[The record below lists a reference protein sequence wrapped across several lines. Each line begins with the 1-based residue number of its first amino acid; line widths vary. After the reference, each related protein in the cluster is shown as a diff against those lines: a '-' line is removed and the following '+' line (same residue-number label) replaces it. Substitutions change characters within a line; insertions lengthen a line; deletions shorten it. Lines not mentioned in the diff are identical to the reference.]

1 MKKWIYLMIANFS
14 GVFNDNFLKNA
25 IVFVATT
32 WTLPGWLTLSQLIS
46 LVSASLVL
54 PYIVLSPYSG
64 LLTTRFS
71 KIRIFKFFKLIE
83 FPIMALA
90 SLAFIMEWAII
101 AIISV
106 FLMGIQSCLYSPAK
120 YGLIKDL
127 GGNDESAFGSGLF
140 EAMAF
145 AGILIGTVAA
155 SFLSDY
161 GRTWIFIFIFFLAA
175 FLGYFAVTRIKV
187 NELVSI
193 KSKDNKVSI
202 NPFVFLKNAYSYAV
216 SLKRVQ
222 SAIVGVAL
230 FWMIGAL
237 LQMNLILHA
246 KNYYLLS
253 NTKTGVIMSVAA
265 IGIAIGTWISGV
277 AASKIKSGRLMIG
290 GLSGMIVSLLII
302 IFCQI
307 DYELFLLMIFLTT
320 LSAGFFQVPNLAI
333 IQKADSGSRHGELL
347 AYMNLMIFIFVLI
360 ASLLFSIVSYV
371 FQENS
376 IAVFAIVLIIC
387 VFVLIG
393 VATRKL

>member
-1 MKKWIYLMIANFS
+1 MIANFS